1 MDIYFAYH
9 LKTKDDIVIA
19 LLSDL
24 GFESFVEE
32 DDDTT
37 TAYISELVRTEETQ
51 KHIDLILQQYDIDFQ
66 VEDILPQNWNA
77 LWEASFTPV
86 HVDQFCIVRA
96 DFHEKDPEV
105 LYDIVINP
113 KMAFGTGHHATTFM
127 MLSAMENIDFFEKR
141 VFDYGAGTGILAI
154 LADKLG
160 STKIDAL
167 DIEIES
173 FESIM
178 ENAEINGTKYITAIH
193 GTLDNIPEE
202 IKYDIIL
209 ANINRNILLQS
220 VTGLQHRLVPD
231 GVLLLSGILIED
243 KSIIEETYFQVG
255 FSTLFFTEKDGWVC
269 IAMKKIP

>member
-37 TAYISELVRTEETQ
+37 TAYISEVVRTEETQ

-96 DFHEKDPEV
+96 DFHEKDPVV

-255 FSTLFFTEKDGWVC
+255 FSTLFFIEKDGWVC